1 MFNYVDRRNVGVEKK
16 SYLCLTMWIEEMLV
30 LRKSYLCLT
39 MWIEEMLVLRKKLLM
54 FNYVDRRNVGVEKK
68 VTYV

>member
-1 MFNYVDRRNVGVEKK
+1 MDRRNLMLMVRKKFLMFNYVDRRNVGVEKK
-16 SYLCLTMWIEEMLV
+16 F
-30 LRKSYLCLT
+30 
-39 MWIEEMLVLRKKLLM
+39 LM

>member
-1 MFNYVDRRNVGVEKK
+1 MLVLRRKLLMFNYVDRRNVGVE
-16 SYLCLTMWIEEMLV
+16 
-30 LRKSYLCLT
+30 
-39 MWIEEMLVLRKKLLM
+39 KKLLM

>member
-1 MFNYVDRRNVGVEKK
+1 
-16 SYLCLTMWIEEMLV
+16 
-30 LRKSYLCLT
+30 
-39 MWIEEMLVLRKKLLM
+39 LVLRKKLLM

>member
-1 MFNYVDRRNVGVEKK
+1 MFNYVDRRNVGVE
-16 SYLCLTMWIEEMLV
+16 
-30 LRKSYLCLT
+30 
-39 MWIEEMLVLRKKLLM
+39 KKLLM

>member
-1 MFNYVDRRNVGVEKK
+1 MFNYVDRRNVDVEK
-16 SYLCLTMWIEEMLV
+16 
-30 LRKSYLCLT
+30 KSYLCLT

>member
-1 MFNYVDRRNVGVEKK
+1 MWIEEMLVLRRKLLMFNYVDRRNVGVE
-16 SYLCLTMWIEEMLV
+16 
-30 LRKSYLCLT
+30 
-39 MWIEEMLVLRKKLLM
+39 KKLLM